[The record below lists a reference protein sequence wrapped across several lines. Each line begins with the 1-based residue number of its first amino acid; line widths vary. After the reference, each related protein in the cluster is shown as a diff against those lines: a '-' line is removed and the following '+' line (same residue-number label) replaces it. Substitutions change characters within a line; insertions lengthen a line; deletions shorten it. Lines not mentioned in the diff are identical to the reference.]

1 MLILLQFCMVRN
13 LLLTFHFWQCLGLV
27 HTCLVLSWCSLH
39 AKIALLCLIF
49 NLFCAL
55 FSMEMTFLKYS
66 EVASPFFTANHISI
80 CQVIDWCLHVHL
92 SFYHFQLMSSY
103 LIAEIFFF
111 SSQEHG
117 LALCTVNRNGIK
129 FSPAL
134 TTSISDTLSLSV
146 LAVLLYF
153 LSLTDVSISYS
164 KVFNKNIK

>member
-1 MLILLQFCMVRN
+1 
-13 LLLTFHFWQCLGLV
+13 
-27 HTCLVLSWCSLH
+27 
-39 AKIALLCLIF
+39 
-49 NLFCAL
+49 
-55 FSMEMTFLKYS
+55 
-66 EVASPFFTANHISI
+66 
-80 CQVIDWCLHVHL
+80 
-92 SFYHFQLMSSY
+92 MSSY

-111 SSQEHG
+111 SSQVHG

-153 LSLTDVSISYS
+153 LSLTDVSMSYS

>member
-1 MLILLQFCMVRN
+1 MLILLQFCMVKN
-13 LLLTFHFWQCLGLV
+13 LLLTFHFWQRSGLV
-27 HTCLVLSWCSLH
+27 YTCLVLSWRSLH

-66 EVASPFFTANHISI
+66 EVASPFFMANHISI

-92 SFYHFQLMSSY
+92 SIYHFQLMSSY
-103 LIAEIFFF
+103 LIAEIFFLVPKYTALHF
-111 SSQEHG
+111 VQLIETVLN
-117 LALCTVNRNGIK
+117 LAQPLQHPFQILC
-129 FSPAL
+129 
-134 TTSISDTLSLSV
+134 SLSV

-153 LSLTDVSISYS
+153 LSLTDVSLSYS

>member
-13 LLLTFHFWQCLGLV
+13 LLLTFHFWQCSGLV
-27 HTCLVLSWCSLH
+27 YTCLVLSWRSLH

-55 FSMEMTFLKYS
+55 FSMEMTFLKYR
-66 EVASPFFTANHISI
+66 EVASPFFMANHISI

-111 SSQEHG
+111 SSQVHG

-134 TTSISDTLSLSV
+134 TTSISDTLFPFCVSSVALFSV
-146 LAVLLYF
+146 LDRCLYILF
-153 LSLTDVSISYS
+153 QG
-164 KVFNKNIK
+164 FQ